1 MPYKYM
7 NARDRTQGGMRWG
20 KGVTNRAIG
29 DRFKLCADGVIH
41 YYRSK
46 YVAALMDP
54 IQGQYTC
61 SEYIMRICKVEGE
74 EITDGIKYGARVV
87 TTGRKVKPVE
97 YTLEQRVEIAI
108 RVSLLLDQP
117 ESYREWAQRWLSG
130 EDRSAHA
137 AGAAWAARS
146 AAGAAYAAKAAYASF
161 VARAAADDAAYAA
174 EVASRAGIT
183 EKQIDKICR
192 EVTNAI

>member
-7 NARDRTQGGMRWG
+7 NAQDRTRGGMRWG

-41 YYRSK
+41 YYHSK

-54 IQGQYTC
+54 IQGQYTH
-61 SEYIMRICKVEGE
+61 SEYTMRICKVEGE

-137 AGAAWAARS
+137 AGAA
-146 AAGAAYAAKAAYASF
+146 YAAKAAYASF
-161 VARAAADDAAYAA
+161 AARAAADDAAYAA

-192 EVTNAI
+192 EVTKYS